1 MFGSLGAPELLFIFA
16 LALLIFGPSKLP
28 ELGRTLGKAM
38 AEFRNAANDFKRTL
52 NAEAIEREMRDADPR
67 RAVRDTLA
75 DAKKEM
81 DEILKGGGPRAA
93 RKDAA
98 GPADAGAPGTETAN
112 EAATVARGSSP
123 GPSAPDETTPG
134 ETAPDETAPDATNGA
149 TADGEPAEK
158 DATPS

>member
-38 AEFRNAANDFKRTL
+38 SEFRNAANDFKRTL

-93 RKDAA
+93 ARDAE
-98 GPADAGAPGTETAN
+98 PDARDEPTDDA
-112 EAATVARGSSP
+112 EAEAEPDREPSTVARGSTALP
-123 GPSAPDETTPG
+123 GGETT
-134 ETAPDETAPDATNGA
+134 TDAG
-149 TADGEPAEK
+149 DQEPAEK
-158 DATPS
+158 DDATS